1 MEIDKEYG
9 GIRSFEVHGYF
20 VSRLKAFVAAFLFV
34 SFLIAVVV
42 LAALLAHEKS
52 KGDITGVS
60 DNQARN
66 QESHVK
72 QMTCNVVVVGGGISG
87 LYMAETLMR
96 LKKENNV
103 CLFEKDSRFGGR
115 NYDVRFKQAPN
126 ISINLGSWRVD
137 KKNKRVMDLARRL
150 NIPMLSIGK
159 LTDIFFQARGV
170 RAYTFQSLKE
180 KAFSTLMSGPFS
192 NMTWLEMYLF
202 AWRNMTK
209 EKALEFPFYRDFM
222 CERLG
227 SEGCELLYA
236 RYVDKRDFYEESTLD
251 KYEFDEAVS
260 YFSYD
265 FYKPRGGISD
275 ITTALKISAQR
286 FGAKL
291 VLKEKINALERKA
304 DGFDVHTDHFKVSAK
319 KLIIAVPTLP
329 FEAIRGDVAA
339 DVKSNVLFGSIQGA
353 NAFKAVAIYSS
364 PWWEDYLPKRNRTE
378 PIVETFW
385 SASTCLVLVPYNGR
399 GPQGEAIIQLSY
411 AWLGCAAKWG
421 KMSELPRSI
430 FEAEIKKAVQEVFP
444 DKVVPDPLDMVF
456 KFWDKVAWH
465 ETKAGSNVS
474 RHDVKKWAK
483 RPFPGE
489 EIYLVGEAFSLQV
502 GWNEGA
508 LSSAY
513 NALKEGWEISDPET
527 N

>member
-1 MEIDKEYG
+1 
-9 GIRSFEVHGYF
+9 
-20 VSRLKAFVAAFLFV
+20 
-34 SFLIAVVV
+34 
-42 LAALLAHEKS
+42 
-52 KGDITGVS
+52 
-60 DNQARN
+60 
-66 QESHVK
+66 
-72 QMTCNVVVVGGGISG
+72 
-87 LYMAETLMR
+87 
-96 LKKENNV
+96 
-103 CLFEKDSRFGGR
+103 
-115 NYDVRFKQAPN
+115 
-126 ISINLGSWRVD
+126 
-137 KKNKRVMDLARRL
+137 
-150 NIPMLSIGK
+150 MLSIGK

-180 KAFSTLMSGPFS
+180 KAFPTLMSGPFS

-236 RYVDKRDFYEESTLD
+236 RYVVKRDFYEESTLD
-251 KYEFDEAVS
+251 KYEKDEAVS

-385 SASTCLVLVPYNGR
+385 SASTCLVLVPY
-399 GPQGEAIIQLSY
+399 
-411 AWLGCAAKWG
+411 K
-421 KMSELPRSI
+421 
-430 FEAEIKKAVQEVFP
+430 
-444 DKVVPDPLDMVF
+444 
-456 KFWDKVAWH
+456 
-465 ETKAGSNVS
+465 
-474 RHDVKKWAK
+474 
-483 RPFPGE
+483 
-489 EIYLVGEAFSLQV
+489 
-502 GWNEGA
+502 
-508 LSSAY
+508 
-513 NALKEGWEISDPET
+513 
-527 N
+527 